1 MTATAGA
8 SGAPLRIGVLGGGQL
23 GAFLC
28 RAARTLKVHSTV
40 IDPAAD
46 CSAAA
51 EADVFYAGDWNDPAL
66 IDRLIDEVD
75 CITFEIEAIAPDI
88 LTRLADA
95 ANAGKVAVAP
105 DPEVLRLLQNKGLQK
120 QWLVREGLPTALFL
134 ALAPE
139 ELDAGEIAG
148 KLGLPFVQKAQTG
161 GYDGRGVQVIHS
173 EAEFPS
179 LWPVPTV
186 VEPYLAER
194 RELAVLVA
202 RAQDGALACYDPVS
216 LEFYAAGNILDQVM
230 APATVSADIAT
241 RARAIAEA
249 AIKGLGTAGLFAVEM
264 FLLPDDVLLI
274 NEISPR
280 VHNAGHH
287 TMEACATSQFEQH
300 VRAVLGMPLG
310 ATGLKRPAV
319 MKNLLAEP
327 GKHIDLTEGE
337 IGKPK
342 SLELESDVHVHWYG
356 KAPTKAWRKIGHITS
371 LDADPAVARDRA
383 STALNSLVETGPAA

>member
-1 MTATAGA
+1 MTGNAGA
-8 SGAPLRIGVLGGGQL
+8 PEAPLRIGILGGGQL

-28 RAARTLKVHSTV
+28 RAARALDVHSTV

-51 EADVFYAGDWNDPAL
+51 VADVFYAGDWNDSAL
-66 IDRLIDEVD
+66 IDRLADEVD
-75 CITFEIEAIAPDI
+75 YITFEIEAIAPEI
-88 LTRLADA
+88 LTRLADHA
-95 ANAGKVAVAP
+95 KAGRVIVAP

-120 QWLVREGLPTALFL
+120 QWLVRQGLPTALFL
-134 ALAPE
+134 ALEAE
-139 ELDAGEIAG
+139 ELDAGAIAG

-186 VEPYLAER
+186 AEPYLAER

-202 RAQDGALACYDPVS
+202 RSQDGQLACYDPVS
-216 LEFYAAGNILDQVM
+216 LEFYSAGNILDQVM
-230 APATVSADIAT
+230 APATVSSV
-241 RARAIAEA
+241 IAERAMGIARA
-249 AIKGLGTAGLFAVEM
+249 AIKGLGTPGLFAVEM
-264 FLLPDDVLLI
+264 FLLPDDSLLI

-287 TMEACATSQFEQH
+287 TMEACETSQFEQH
-300 VRAVLGMPLG
+300 VRAVLGMALG
-310 ATGLKRPAV
+310 STQLKRPAV

-327 GKHIDLTEGE
+327 GRHIDMKESE
-337 IGKPK
+337 IGQPR
-342 SLELESDVHVHWYG
+342 SLELESGLHVHWYG
-356 KAPTKAWRKIGHITS
+356 KAPSKAWRKIGHITS

-383 STALNSLVETGPAA
+383 CTALNSLAEMGPAA